1 MIVAEACSGQD
12 QIIAAATLLR
22 KGGVVAFPTETVYG
36 LGAEISQP
44 SAVRRVFDIKKRP
57 ADHPLIVHMA
67 DVSGLEHWAREAP
80 DQAWRLAER
89 FWPGPL
95 TLILRRS
102 GRVPENVT
110 GGQDTVG
117 LRVPDH
123 PVARALLTELGPEG
137 AVAAPSANRFGRISP
152 TTAAHVKEELGEAV
166 DMILDGGPCRVGLE
180 STIVGF
186 NGKTPVIL
194 RPGGIPM
201 EELAEILGENIAGAS
216 SIMRTVRVSG
226 SLASHYAPA
235 TPLELFCTELLWQ
248 RARELEAVGARVGVV
263 TWSSQD
269 LSQRRGRENKNQ
281 ENKNL
286 IHFSMPPEPVSY
298 GRLLY
303 ASLRQWDHEGFDH
316 LLMELPPDDSAW
328 AAIADRLRRAS
339 SNAQVYGNI
348 ENETTT

>member
-22 KGGVVAFPTETVYG
+22 DGGVVAFPTETVYG

-44 SAVRRVFDIKKRP
+44 AAVRRLFDIKKRP
-57 ADHPLIVHMA
+57 LGHPLIVHFA
-67 DVSGLEHWAREAP
+67 DVSGLEHWARDVP
-80 DQAWRLAER
+80 TQALRLAER

-95 TLILRRS
+95 TLILQRS
-102 GRVPENVT
+102 GHVPQNVT

-117 LRVPDH
+117 LRFPDH
-123 PVARALLTELGPEG
+123 PVAQALLAELGPAR

-152 TTAAHVKEELGEAV
+152 TTAAHVKEELGEAA

-186 NGKTPVIL
+186 DGNTPVIL
-194 RPGGIPM
+194 RPGGISM
-201 EELAEILGENIAGAS
+201 EELMEIVGKNVVRPS
-216 SIMRTVRVSG
+216 SMTRTVRVSG

-235 TPLELFCTELLWQ
+235 TPLELWRAELLWQ
-248 RARELEAVGARVGVV
+248 RALELEAGGARVGVA
-263 TWSSQD
+263 TWSPQD
-269 LSQRRGRENKNQ
+269 LSQRRSRENKN
-281 ENKNL
+281 L
-286 IHFSMPPEPVSY
+286 AHFFMPREPVSY

-303 ASLRQWDHEGFDH
+303 ASLRQWDHEGFDR
-316 LLMELPPDDSAW
+316 LLVELPPNDSAW
-328 AAIADRLRRAS
+328 AAISDRLRRAS
-339 SNAQVYGNI
+339 GNTQVYGNI

>member
-1 MIVAEACSGQD
+1 MIVAEGCSGQD

-67 DVSGLEHWAREAP
+67 DVSGLEHWAREVP

-123 PVARALLTELGPEG
+123 PVARALLMELGPER

-186 NGKTPVIL
+186 DGKTPVIL

-201 EELAEILGENIAGAS
+201 EELAEILGKNIAGPS
-216 SIMRTVRVSG
+216 SMTRTVRVSG

-235 TPLELFCTELLWQ
+235 TPLELFRAELLWQ
-248 RARELEAVGARVGVV
+248 RARELEAGGARVGVV
-263 TWSSQD
+263 TWSSPD
-269 LSQRRGRENKNQ
+269 LRQREGRENKNQ

-286 IHFSMPPEPVSY
+286 VHFSMPAEAVSY

-316 LLMELPPDDSAW
+316 LLVEFPPDDSAW
-328 AAIADRLRRAS
+328 AAIGDRLRRAS
-339 SNAQVYGNI
+339 GNAQVYGNI